1 MKQIDFGSER
11 VAANIVRVA
20 FPLLVAQLMQLLY
33 NIVDRIYIGRIPG
46 MGTDALA
53 AIGLAF
59 PLIII
64 ITGLTNLFGMGAAP
78 LFSIA
83 LGAGDQEKAKELL
96 HTAYRLLLFSAGLV
110 LVFGELFASPLL
122 RLFGADEGMLTIA
135 LPYLRI
141 YLTGSFFFMIAS
153 GMNPLINAQGFPRIG
168 MLTIVIGAV
177 SNLLLD
183 PVFIFVLGMGV
194 KGAAIATVIAQ
205 CLSFLFVILFLT
217 GRRTMFCLSL
227 RPAMRFPHAKD
238 IFGLGIASF
247 IMQAT
252 NSLVQIC
259 CNNALLIHGGAL
271 FVSVMTVVASVRSI
285 LDTPVLA
292 ISDGTTPLLGFN
304 YGAGNRTQLVRA
316 IRIMTLLGTSY
327 TLAIWIVLE
336 LRAEWFVRIFTN
348 DETLFAPA
356 AHAIRIYFRAFV
368 FMTLQFSGQSVFRAL
383 GFKKQTVFFSLFR
396 KVVLVVPL
404 IYLLSF
410 VLIPGTD
417 GVFWAEP
424 VSNVIGGL
432 SCFITMCLTLRRVLR
447 DMHREKA

>member
-1 MKQIDFGSER
+1 MKRIDFGSEK
-11 VAANIVRVA
+11 VASNIMQVA
-20 FPLLVAQLMQLLY
+20 FPLLIAQLVQLLY

-46 MGTDALA
+46 MGTDALG
-53 AIGLAF
+53 AIGLVF
-59 PLIII
+59 PVIII

-83 LGAGDQEKAKELL
+83 LGAGNRERANELL
-96 HTAYRLLLFSAGLV
+96 HSAYRLLLFAAAIV
-110 LVFGELFASPLL
+110 LLAGELFAAPIL
-122 RLFGADEGMLTIA
+122 RLFGANEEMLTIA

-153 GMNPLINAQGFPRIG
+153 GLNPMINAQGFPRIG

-183 PVFIFVLGMGV
+183 PLLMFVFGLGV
-194 KGAAIATVIAQ
+194 RGAAIATVISQ
-205 CLSFLFVILFLT
+205 GLSFVFVIRFLT
-217 GRRTMFCLSL
+217 GTRTMFQLSL
-227 RPAMRFPHAKD
+227 LPKMHFPHARD

-247 IMQAT
+247 VMQAT
-252 NSLVQIC
+252 NSLVQIA

-285 LDTPVLA
+285 LEVPTLA
-292 ISDGTTPLLGFN
+292 ITEGTTPLLGYN
-304 YGAGNRTQLVRA
+304 YGAKNANHLVRA
-316 IRIMTLLGTSY
+316 IRIMTLIAIAY
-327 TLAIWIVLE
+327 TLIVWLVLE
-336 LRAEWFVRIFTN
+336 WRAELFVRIFTD
-348 DETLFAPA
+348 DERLFGPA

-368 FMTLQFSGQSVFRAL
+368 FMALQYSGQSVFKAL
-383 GFKKQTVFFSLFR
+383 GFKKQAVFFSLFR

-424 VSNVIGGL
+424 ISNVIGGL
-432 SCFITMCLTLRRVLR
+432 ASFLTMCVTLRRVV
-447 DMHREKA
+447 K